1 MLRTLI
7 VPLDGSAY
15 AERALPYAERVA
27 LASGGRLVLVRV
39 GNHAEVTEVTAYLAA
54 VVDRVGIRAPVQ
66 TVAAFGEPATEILE
80 TVRRFDADQ
89 VVMASHGRTGLAHL
103 LYGSIAEAVLAHS
116 PVPVFLVRPHPGG
129 VAAAQFDP
137 RSARIMAPL
146 DGSAFAGAALPVALE
161 VLGTAG
167 ELVLLRVVAQDQP
180 LEASNYLQQVANQ
193 LRQSNLDLHVT
204 CDVRRSYGRCRP
216 CHRRGTDR
224 SGCRPGG
231 DCHSRPEWTRAR
243 AAGQRGWGRAS
254 NWHPTGAAGTT
265 RHSARRLI
273 SDAGLEHSARRVRPC
288 IETSAVGAPAES
300 GKIDRDNDQQQHHHD
315 DNFGGHDN
323 PSYVSFG
330 ACDGMAT
337 HTPIAMYS
345 MTTAPKTASM
355 SLVIGVSGPDVDI
368 EATAATSAAT

>member
-7 VPLDGSAY
+7 VPLDGSAH

-54 VVDRVGIRAPVQ
+54 VVDRVGIRAPVE

-80 TVRRFDADQ
+80 TARRFDADQ

-116 PVPVFLVRPHPGG
+116 PVPVFLVHPHPGG

-146 DGSAFAGAALPVALE
+146 DGSAFAEAALPVALE
-161 VLGTAG
+161 VLGAAG

-204 CDVRRSYGRCRP
+204 CDVRTGDAA
-216 CHRRGTDR
+216 HAIAAAQIDRGVDLVVIATHGR
-224 SGCRPGG
+224 SGL
-231 DCHSRPEWTRAR
+231 
-243 AAGQRGWGRAS
+243 GRALLGS
-254 NWHPTGAAGTT
+254 VAGAVLRTGNVPV
-265 RHSARRLI
+265 L
-273 SDAGLEHSARRVRPC
+273 LVRPV
-288 IETSAVGAPAES
+288 TVPVG
-300 GKIDRDNDQQQHHHD
+300 
-315 DNFGGHDN
+315 
-323 PSYVSFG
+323 
-330 ACDGMAT
+330 
-337 HTPIAMYS
+337 
-345 MTTAPKTASM
+345 
-355 SLVIGVSGPDVDI
+355 
-368 EATAATSAAT
+368 